1 MKTEIVKIEQ
11 INQEIDWS
19 KPQLLKAK
27 RTSLIVWT
35 NGFHSEESFSGIVL
49 VRDERNCVGLYIESW
64 VKSLFTPITEP
75 VTIKFIP

>member
-1 MKTEIVKIEQ
+1 MKTEIVKTEQ
-11 INQEIDWS
+11 TVNEIDWS
-19 KPQLLKAK
+19 KPMLVKAK

-49 VRDERNCVGLYIESW
+49 AIDERNCVGLYLESW
-64 VKSLFTPITEP
+64 LKSLFTPITEP